1 MKEYEISNNNKVLG
15 KVNIYNDNI
24 NKDLINSLIETNSG
38 LNYETISIDN
48 MQTYEIEYI
57 VNDIDELF
65 DIISKYIFDND
76 KVFEEIEKIKEYN
89 DIKTIKKETK
99 IKLVVPEL
107 YLNKLNKSKEDV
119 DTNSILVSKVH
130 FLKNV
135 LNNINNNDITLKLNN
150 IINEYNGFIHS
161 NEYEFLEMEEKE
173 DFINKY
179 IKTLN
184 ELINQIETET
194 QYRYTK
200 DFILPIK
207 INN

>member
-119 DTNSILVSKVH
+119 DTNSILISKVH
-130 FLKNV
+130 FIKNV

-173 DFINKY
+173 NNINKY

-207 INN
+207 LNN